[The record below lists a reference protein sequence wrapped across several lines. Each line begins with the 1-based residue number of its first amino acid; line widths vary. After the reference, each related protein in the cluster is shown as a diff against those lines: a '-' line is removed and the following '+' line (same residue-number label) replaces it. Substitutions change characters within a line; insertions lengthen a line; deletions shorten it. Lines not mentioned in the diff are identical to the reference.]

1 MEMDKI
7 WRVNMADR
15 SIKSEPVPAAWA
27 GLGGRGLTSTIVAAE
42 VTATCHPLGPNN
54 KLVFAPGLMA
64 GTVAA
69 NSGRLSCGAKSPL
82 TGGIKESNVGGTAG
96 QLLAKL
102 GVKALIIEGIP
113 SDDENKWYG
122 LYVNKDGI
130 RIEEETETIGKGNF
144 ETVQILNGRIN
155 KRVGVLVLGPAGEM
169 KMLTSNISAKDPE
182 SHIRSLGRG
191 GLGAVMG
198 AKKVKFIAV
207 DASGATGMPL
217 ADPEKFKAASK
228 IFADALLTHPV
239 SGQGMKTY
247 GTNILVNILHE
258 AGGLPT
264 HGFRLGQYKD
274 HDKISGE
281 FMYDTIVK
289 RHGKPSHSCH
299 PGCLIQCSQVYNDAD
314 EKYLTSGMEYE
325 TVWALG
331 ANGSMT
337 DLDQIAKADN
347 IMDDLGMDSIET
359 TVMFCMCMEGGLVKW
374 GDGDEVLRILTEEI
388 AKGTP
393 LGRLCGGGSELVG
406 KALGVRRIPVVKHQS
421 IPAYDPRSVKGIG
434 ITYAT
439 TPMGAD
445 HTSGYT
451 IATNI
456 LGCGGHVDPLKKE
469 GEIDLSRN
477 LQIATAALDS
487 AGMCVFVAFAILDI
501 PTCFPA
507 LIDMINARYGTT
519 LTADDIAGLGKY
531 VLKTEHKFNLDA
543 GMTNKDDRL
552 PEFFELERV
561 PPHNAIWDFTPEEI
575 DTFWNF

>member
-1 MEMDKI
+1 MDKI
-7 WRVNMADR
+7 WRVNMAEL
-15 SIKSEPVPAAWA
+15 SVKSEPVPAAWA

-42 VTATCHPLGPNN
+42 VPPTCHPLGPKN
-54 KLVFAPGLMA
+54 KLVFAPGLLT

-69 NSGRLSCGAKSPL
+69 NSGRLSAGAKSPL

-96 QLLAKL
+96 QMLAKL
-102 GVKALIIEGIP
+102 GVKAIIIERLP
-113 SDDENKWYG
+113 KDESKWYG
-122 LYVNKDGI
+122 ISLNKDGM
-130 RIEEETETIGKGNF
+130 RIEEETETVGKGNF
-144 ETVQILNGRIN
+144 ETVQVLNGRVT
-155 KRVGVLVLGPAGEM
+155 KRVGVIVLGPAGEM
-169 KMLTSNISAKDPE
+169 KMLTSNISVKDPE

-198 AKKVKFIAV
+198 SKKVKFIAV

-228 IFADALLTHPV
+228 TWADALMAHPV
-239 SGQGMKTY
+239 SGQGLKTY
-247 GTNILVNILHE
+247 GTNILVNILNE

-264 HGFRLGQYKD
+264 HNFSAGQYVD

-289 RHGKPSHSCH
+289 RGGKPSHSCH
-299 PGCLIQCSQVYNDAD
+299 PGCLIQCSQVYNDK
-314 EKYLTSGMEYE
+314 EGNYLTSGMEYE

-331 ANGSMT
+331 ANGGLT
-337 DLDQIAKADN
+337 DLDQIAEADN

-359 TVMFCMCMEGGLVKW
+359 TVMFCVAMEGGLLPW
-374 GDGDEVLRILTEEI
+374 GDGVEVLRILKDEI

-393 LGRLCGGGSELVG
+393 MGRLFGGGSEVVG
-406 KALGVRRIPVVKHQS
+406 RACGVRRVPIVKHQS

-439 TPMGAD
+439 TTMGAD

-456 LGCGGHVDPLKKE
+456 LGCGGHVDPLKKD
-469 GEIDLSRN
+469 GQIDLSRN
-477 LQIATAALDS
+477 LQIATASVDS
-487 AGMCVFVAFAILDI
+487 TGMCVFVAFAVLDSAD
-501 PTCFPA
+501 CFQA
-507 LIDMINARYGTT
+507 LLDLINARYGIN
-519 LTADDIAGLGKY
+519 LTGDDVVGLGKY
-531 VLKTEHKFNLDA
+531 VLKTEHQFNLDA

-575 DTFWNF
+575 DSFWNF